1 MAFFMIV
8 RKSREKADTSWKS
21 HTPNNETIWNDRPSI
36 DTSWKT
42 NWRDKRKTKSRNYM
56 LGSFFTQVL
65 TAITDT
71 KDWKAIRIKTDPA
84 YIQDSEFRNRK
95 EADTS
100 WKVRFRS

>member
-1 MAFFMIV
+1 MIV
-8 RKSREKADTSWKS
+8 RKSREKSDTTWKS
-21 HTPNNETIWNDRPSI
+21 HLPNNETIWNDRPSI
-36 DTSWKT
+36 NTEWKD
-42 NWRDKRKTKSRNYM
+42 NWRDKWKPKSRNYM

-84 YIQDSEFRNRK
+84 YIRDSEFKQRK